1 MNKLLEINKI
11 LRNLD
16 EEDLNLVYVFV
27 NRLFESYEDVSVQT
41 QVENQKEVSEVSNES
56 DLKADVKESV
66 QSLNSD
72 DVYEDILD
80 TYESLGSEELLER
93 LMMWKRY

>member
-56 DLKADVKESV
+56 NLKADVKESV

-72 DVYEDILD
+72 AVYEDILD